1 MSPPP
6 KIKGPG
12 QALPYDGTPLRIGI
26 VHARWNTQ
34 IIDALLA
41 GTLASLRA
49 AGVRDENI
57 VIQTVPGSY
66 ELPYAVQRMYLA
78 SQTQHA
84 ATAGGTLTSA
94 ATDLL
99 GGSTT
104 DLAGVAAG
112 GQKKEDVKEDGDAK
126 GSKEPFDAIIAI
138 GALIKGST
146 MHFEYISDAVSHALM
161 KVQMETGCA
170 VVFGLLTL
178 LTEEQGLERAGST
191 GRVITTARTGALR
204 RWSLVLRGGVGMMAS
219 SLSKRYGGYE
229 GRKEKGHCWMKRLH
243 QQLGKRN

>member
-1 MSPPP
+1 MTTPTT
-6 KIKGPG
+6 IKGPG
-12 QALPYDGTPLRIGI
+12 EARTYDGSPLRIGI

-34 IIDALLA
+34 IISSLLD
-41 GTLASLRA
+41 GTLRSLRA

-57 VIQTVPGSY
+57 TIQTVPGSY
-66 ELPYAVQRMYLA
+66 ELPYAVQRMYTA

-84 ATAGGTLTSA
+84 STAGGTLTSA
-94 ATDLL
+94 AADLL
-99 GGSTT
+99 GSST
-104 DLAGVAAG
+104 DLAGL
-112 GQKKEDVKEDGDAK
+112 KKEEEKGDGA

-178 LTEEQGLERAGST
+178 LTEEQGLERAGID
-191 GRVITTARTGALR
+191 G
-204 RWSLVLRGGVGMMAS
+204 
-219 SLSKRYGGYE
+219 
-229 GRKEKGHCWMKRLH
+229 KGHNHGEDWGSAAVELGVKRRGWTE
-243 QQLGKRN
+243 GKFIE

>member
-1 MSPPP
+1 MAATGT
-6 KIKGPG
+6 IKGPG
-12 QALPYDGTPLRIGI
+12 EARTYDGSPLRIGI
-26 VHARWNTQ
+26 VHARWNKQ
-34 IIDALLA
+34 IISSLLD
-41 GTLASLRA
+41 GTLSSLRA

-99 GGSTT
+99 GSST
-104 DLAGVAAG
+104 DLAGLG
-112 GQKKEDVKEDGDAK
+112 GQKKEESGSE
-126 GSKEPFDAIIAI
+126 SKEPFDAIIAI

-161 KVQMETGCA
+161 KVQMDTGCA

-178 LTEEQGLERAGST
+178 LTEEQGLERAGID
-191 GRVITTARTGALR
+191 G
-204 RWSLVLRGGVGMMAS
+204 
-219 SLSKRYGGYE
+219 
-229 GRKEKGHCWMKRLH
+229 KGHNHGEDWGSAAVELGVKRRGWND
-243 QQLGKRN
+243 GKFIE